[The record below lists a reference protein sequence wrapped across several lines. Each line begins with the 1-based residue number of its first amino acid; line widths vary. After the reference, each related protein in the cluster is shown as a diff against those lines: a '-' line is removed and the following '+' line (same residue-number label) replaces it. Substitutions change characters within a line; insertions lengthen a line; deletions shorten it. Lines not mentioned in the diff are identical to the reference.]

1 MPASQPRVVYLVP
14 HTHWDREWYEPF
26 QRFRMRL
33 VDLLDHVLDR
43 AEADPAYRFT
53 MDGQMAAI
61 EDYLEIRPE
70 AADRVR
76 ALVEAG
82 QLAIGPWQIL
92 SDEFLASGET
102 LVRNLE
108 RGLRSAV
115 RLGGAMRVGY
125 LPDEFGHAAQMPQIM
140 RRAGFEHAT
149 VWRGVP
155 SSIGNHVFLWS
166 APDGSTVRAEYLPL
180 GYGNAALLLELPD
193 RLAERVRQ
201 LEERMLPFFEDGGAL
216 LAMYG
221 EDHFKPLDDLM
232 DVLTAINAA
241 QDSYRIE
248 TSTLSGYIAETAG
261 GDGATESTA
270 LPSWRGELRS
280 SARANVL
287 MGVLSA
293 RLHLKASLGRAERLL
308 ERYAEPLNALHARHW
323 PARFLEVGWNKV
335 IDSSGHDSITGCG
348 ADSVAQQV
356 AARLAE
362 AEQIGTGLR
371 DRVAA
376 EVAASVPAGG
386 VAVLNPSPVPREGI
400 VELDVEVPASWDEV
414 AVELPDGRLLATQ
427 EVGRSSPV
435 RYGFEALPEP
445 RRLERQEPERRRL
458 LASVPVPPLGWTA
471 LRPRQGGGGLPAA
484 GPVTLHG
491 NRIANGLVE
500 VTVRAD
506 GCLLVSGGGA
516 TLDGVARLVDG
527 GDAGDSYNYAPPATD
542 LEVSEPV
549 AVELTPLAAGPLRA
563 AVEVVRTYRWPRGLD
578 GPGGLEGTARASEA
592 DELVDVPVTT
602 TVELRAGEPFVRLR
616 VAFDNPCVQH
626 RLRLHVPL
634 ATAADGSAAEGQFA
648 VVERGRGGEG
658 GHGEVPLPTFP
669 ARGFVAAGGTA
680 VLLDH
685 ASEYELVAGDPVGA
699 AGGAGAEAGGDLTG
713 GGAAGGTGTAGGT
726 ATAGTELAITLL
738 RSTGLISRDTN
749 PYRLEPA
756 GPELPIPEA
765 QCVGP
770 VSDTLA
776 VLPAAGEDLLAQA
789 ERYRHDL
796 VVAAGTGTEGPLRE
810 AAGLEVAGDGGTVLS
825 SLRRRDGWL
834 ELRLVRERP
843 DAGTATVIGP
853 FTEAR
858 DCDLLGRPGASLNL
872 VGPGP
877 DPGAAAGGRL
887 ELELGPW
894 EIRTVQLR

>member
-1 MPASQPRVVYLVP
+1 MPASQPRIVHLVP

-33 VDLLDHVLDR
+33 VDLLDHVLER

-53 MDGQMAAI
+53 IDGQMAAI

-70 AADRVR
+70 AAERVR

-102 LVRNLE
+102 LIRNLE
-108 RGLRSAV
+108 RGLLSAE
-115 RLGGAMRVGY
+115 RLGGAMHVGY
-125 LPDEFGHAAQMPQIM
+125 LPDEFGHAAQMPQIL
-140 RRAGFEHAT
+140 RRAGFEHAA

-155 SSIGNHVFLWS
+155 SAIEHHAFLWS

-193 RLAERVRQ
+193 QLTERVRE
-201 LEERMLPFFEDGGAL
+201 LEERMLPFFEDGGPL

-241 QDSYRIE
+241 QDRYRI
-248 TSTLSGYIAETAG
+248 TTATLGSYVAEV
-261 GDGATESTA
+261 GDGVSG

-308 ERYAEPLNALHARHW
+308 ERYAEPLSALHAREW

-348 ADSVAQQV
+348 ADTVAQQV

-376 EVAASVPAGG
+376 EVAAEAPAGSA
-386 VAVLNPSPVPREGI
+386 VVLNPSPVPREGL
-400 VELDVEVPASWDEV
+400 VELDVKVPAGWDEV

-427 EVGRSSPV
+427 EVGRSTPV
-435 RYGFEALPEP
+435 RYGFEAEPVP
-445 RRLERQEPERRRL
+445 RRLEWVEPEHRRL

-471 LRPRQGGGGLPAA
+471 VRPRPGGGGLPAA
-484 GPVTLHG
+484 GPARLHG
-491 NRIANGLVE
+491 NRIANGLIE

-506 GCLLVSGGGA
+506 GCLLVSGGGV

-549 AVELTPLAAGPLRA
+549 AVEVTPLAAGPLRA
-563 AVEVVRTYRWPRGLD
+563 AIEVVRTYRWPRGLD
-578 GPGGLEGTARASEA
+578 GPGGLEGTARACEVA
-592 DELVDVPVTT
+592 ELVDVPVST
-602 TVELRAGEPFVRLR
+602 TVELRSGEPFVRLR
-616 VAFDNPCVQH
+616 VELDNPCVQH

-634 ATAADGSAAEGQFA
+634 AAPAATSVAEGQFA
-648 VVERGRGGEG
+648 VVERGRGGED

-669 ARGFVAAGGTA
+669 ARGFVAAGGVA

-685 ASEYELVAGDPVGA
+685 ASEYELVGGGDGR
-699 AGGAGAEAGGDLTG
+699 GGAGAVP
-713 GGAAGGTGTAGGT
+713 
-726 ATAGTELAITLL
+726 ELAITLL
-738 RSTGLISRDTN
+738 RSIGLISRNAN

-756 GPELPIPEA
+756 GPELPIPAA
-765 QCVGP
+765 QCVGR
-770 VSDTLA
+770 VSDTMA
-776 VLPAAGEDLLAQA
+776 VVVGDGAGLPAHA
-789 ERYRHDL
+789 EAYRHDL
-796 VVAAGTGTEGPLRE
+796 VVARGTGPDGPLRE
-810 AAGLEVAGDGGTVLS
+810 VGGLEVAGDGGTVLS

-843 DAGTATVIGP
+843 EAGTATVIGR

-858 DCDLLGRPGASLNL
+858 DCDLLGRPGATLP
-872 VGPGP
+872 VARP
-877 DPGAAAGGRL
+877 DPGAQAAAQPGAEHRL

-894 EIRTVQLR
+894 VIRTVQLR

>member
-1 MPASQPRVVYLVP
+1 MRASQPRVVHLVP

-33 VDLLDHVLDR
+33 VDLLDHVLER

-70 AADRVR
+70 VADRVR
-76 ALVEAG
+76 ALVDAG

-108 RGLRSAV
+108 RGLRSAA

-125 LPDEFGHAAQMPQIM
+125 LPDEFGHAAQMPQIL
-140 RRAGFEHAT
+140 RRAGFEQAT

-155 SSIGNHVFLWS
+155 SSIGNHAFLWS

-180 GYGNAALLLELPD
+180 GYGNAALLLDLPD

-241 QDSYRIE
+241 QERYRIE
-248 TSTLSGYIAETAG
+248 TSTLGGYIAETGGG
-261 GDGATESTA
+261 GDGAPADTTA

-308 ERYAEPLNALHARHW
+308 ERYAEPLNALHARSW

-386 VAVLNPSPVPREGI
+386 VAVLNPSPVPREGL
-400 VELDVEVPASWDEV
+400 VELDVEVPPSWDAV
-414 AVELPDGRLLATQ
+414 AAELPDGRLLATQ
-427 EVGRSSPV
+427 EVGRSWPV
-435 RYGFEALPEP
+435 RFGFETLPEP
-445 RRLERQEPERRRL
+445 RRLEWRQPERRRL

-471 LRPRQGGGGLPAA
+471 VRPRQGGGGLPAG
-484 GPVTLHG
+484 GPATLHG

-527 GDAGDSYNYAPPATD
+527 GDAGDSYNYAPPAAD

-549 AVELTPLAAGPLRA
+549 AVEVTPLAAGPLRA

-578 GPGGLEGTARASEA
+578 GPGGLEGTARASEVA
-592 DELVDVPVTT
+592 DLVDVPVTT

-616 VAFDNPCVQH
+616 VAFENPCVQH
-626 RLRLHVPL
+626 RVRLHVPL
-634 ATAADGSAAEGQFA
+634 ATTAGGSAAEGQFA

-685 ASEYELVAGDPVGA
+685 ASEYELVGGEAGA
-699 AGGAGAEAGGDLTG
+699 AGARAAAGGEAGGE
-713 GGAAGGTGTAGGT
+713 AG
-726 ATAGTELAITLL
+726 GTELAITLL
-738 RSTGLISRDTN
+738 RSIGLISRDTN
-749 PYRLEPA
+749 PYRIEPA
-756 GPELPIPEA
+756 GPELPIPDA
-765 QCVGP
+765 QCIGP
-770 VSDTLA
+770 VGDTMA

-796 VVAAGTGTEGPLRE
+796 VVVTGTGPEGPLRE

-825 SLRRRDGWL
+825 SLRRRDDWL

-843 DAGTATVIGP
+843 DAGTASVIGP

-858 DCDLLGRPGASLNL
+858 DCDLLGRPGASLPL
-872 VGPGP
+872 AGPGQG
-877 DPGAAAGGRL
+877 PGAAARGRL
-887 ELELGPW
+887 ELHLGPW
-894 EIRTVQLR
+894 VIRTVQLR

>member
-1 MPASQPRVVYLVP
+1 MPASQPRLVYLVP

-33 VDLLDHVLDR
+33 VDLLDHVLER
-43 AEADPAYRFT
+43 ADADPAYRFT

-92 SDEFLASGET
+92 SDEFLVSGET
-102 LVRNLE
+102 LIRNLE
-108 RGLRSAV
+108 RGLRSAG

-125 LPDEFGHAAQMPQIM
+125 LPDEFGHAAQMPQIL
-140 RRAGFEHAT
+140 RRAGFEHAA

-155 SSIGNHVFLWS
+155 SVIGSHAFRWS

-193 RLAERVRQ
+193 RLTERVRQ
-201 LEERMLPFFEDGGAL
+201 LEDRMLPFFEDGGAL

-241 QDSYRIE
+241 QDSYRIQ
-248 TSTLSGYIAETAG
+248 TATLGAYIAAA
-261 GDGATESTA
+261 GDGAA
-270 LPSWRGELRS
+270 GLPSWRGELRS
-280 SARANVL
+280 SARANLL

-293 RLHLKASLGRAERLL
+293 RPGLKASLGRAERLL
-308 ERYAEPLNALHARHW
+308 ERYAEPLSALHARDW
-323 PARFLEVGWNKV
+323 PARFLELGWNKV

-348 ADSVAQQV
+348 ADTVAQQV

-371 DRVAA
+371 DRIAA
-376 EVAASVPAGG
+376 EVAATVPASG
-386 VAVLNPSPVPREGI
+386 VAVLNPSPVPREGL
-400 VELDVEVPASWDEV
+400 VELDVEVPSGWDEV
-414 AVELPDGRLLATQ
+414 AAELPDGRLLATQ
-427 EVGRSSPV
+427 EVGRSAPV
-435 RYGFEALPEP
+435 RYGFEALPAP
-445 RRLERQEPERRRL
+445 RRLERREPERRRL

-471 LRPRQGGGGLPAA
+471 VRPRQGGGGLPPA
-484 GPVTLHG
+484 GPASLHG
-491 NRIANGLVE
+491 NRIDNGLVA

-506 GCLLVSGGGA
+506 GCLLVSSGGL

-527 GDAGDSYNYAPPATD
+527 GDAGDSYNYAPPAAD

-549 AVELTPLAAGPLRA
+549 AVELTPLATGPLRA
-563 AVEVVRTYRWPRGLD
+563 AVEVVRTYRWPLGLD
-578 GPGGLEGTARASEA
+578 GPDFLEGTARASEVA
-592 DELVDVPVTT
+592 EMVDVPVTT

-616 VAFDNPCVQH
+616 VDLDNPCVQH

-634 ATAADGSAAEGQFA
+634 PTAAATSAAEGQFA

-658 GHGEVPLPTFP
+658 GHGEVPLPTYP
-669 ARGFVAAGGTA
+669 ARGFVSAGGAA

-685 ASEYELVAGDPVGA
+685 ASEYELVD
-699 AGGAGAEAGGDLTG
+699 GGDG
-713 GGAAGGTGTAGGT
+713 VDGA
-726 ATAGTELAITLL
+726 ELAITLL
-738 RSTGLISRDTN
+738 RSIGLISRNTN
-749 PYRLEPA
+749 PYRVEPA
-756 GPELPIPEA
+756 GPELPIPAA
-765 QCVGP
+765 QCIGP
-770 VSDTLA
+770 VSDTMA
-776 VLPAAGEDLLAQA
+776 VMVGHGAALLAAA

-796 VVAAGTGTEGPLRE
+796 VAAPGTGPDGSLRE

-853 FTEAR
+853 FSEAR
-858 DCDLLGRPGASLNL
+858 DCDLLGRPGAPLPL
-872 VGPGP
+872 AQRDPG
-877 DPGAAAGGRL
+877 DATGAAAGAEGRL
-887 ELELGPW
+887 DLDLGPW
-894 EIRTVQLR
+894 VIRTVQLK

>member
-1 MPASQPRVVYLVP
+1 MPATQPRVVHLVP

-33 VDLLDHVLDR
+33 VDLLDHVLGR

-70 AADRVR
+70 AAERVR
-76 ALVEAG
+76 TLVEAG

-102 LVRNLE
+102 LIRNLE
-108 RGLRSAV
+108 RGLRSAE

-125 LPDEFGHAAQMPQIM
+125 LPDEFGHAAQMPQIL
-140 RRAGFEHAT
+140 RRAGFEHAA

-155 SSIGNHVFLWS
+155 SVIETHAFLWS
-166 APDGSTVRAEYLPL
+166 APDGSTVRAEYLPF
-180 GYGNAALLLELPD
+180 GYGNAALLLDLPE

-241 QDSYRIE
+241 QDSYQIR
-248 TSTLSGYIAETAG
+248 TATLGGYLAEVGDAVSG
-261 GDGATESTA
+261 

-308 ERYAEPLNALHARHW
+308 ERYAEPLSALHARDW
-323 PARFLEVGWNKV
+323 PARFLELGWNKV

-348 ADSVAQQV
+348 ADTVAQQV

-376 EVAASVPAGG
+376 EVAAKVPAGG
-386 VAVLNPSPVPREGI
+386 VAVLNPSPVPREGL
-400 VELDVEVPASWDEV
+400 VELDVEVPAHWDEV

-427 EVGRSSPV
+427 EVGRSTPV
-435 RYGFEALPEP
+435 RHGFEALPEP
-445 RRLERQEPERRRL
+445 RRLERVEPERRRL

-471 LRPRQGGGGLPAA
+471 VRPRQGGGGLPAA
-484 GPVTLHG
+484 GPASLHG

-500 VTVRAD
+500 VTARAD
-506 GCLLVSGGGA
+506 GCLLVSSGGV

-542 LEVSEPV
+542 LEVNEPV
-549 AVELTPLAAGPLRA
+549 AVDLTPLAAGPLRA
-563 AVEVVRTYRWPRGLD
+563 AIEVVRTYRWPRGLD
-578 GPGGLEGTARASEA
+578 GPGGLEGTARASEVA
-592 DELVDVPVTT
+592 DLVDVPVTT
-602 TVELRAGEPFVRLR
+602 TVELRSGEPFVRLR
-616 VAFDNPCVQH
+616 VELDNPCVQH

-634 ATAADGSAAEGQFA
+634 AAPAATSAAEGQFA
-648 VVERGRGGEG
+648 VVERGRGGED

-669 ARGFVAAGGTA
+669 ARGFVTAGGAA

-685 ASEYELVAGDPVGA
+685 ASEYELVGSDEA
-699 AGGAGAEAGGDLTG
+699 APRRGAGAVQ
-713 GGAAGGTGTAGGT
+713 
-726 ATAGTELAITLL
+726 ELAVTLL
-738 RSTGLISRDTN
+738 RSIGLISRDTN

-756 GPELPIPEA
+756 GPELPIPAA
-765 QCVGP
+765 QCIGP
-770 VSDTLA
+770 VTGTMA
-776 VLPAAGEDLLAQA
+776 VLAGSGEELLGHA

-796 VVAAGTGTEGPLRE
+796 VVAPGRGPDGPLRE

-834 ELRLVRERP
+834 ELRLVRERQ
-843 DAGTATVIGP
+843 DAGTASVIGP
-853 FTEAR
+853 FAEAR
-858 DCDLLGRPGASLNL
+858 DCDLLGRPGASLP
-872 VGPGP
+872 VARP
-877 DPGAAAGGRL
+877 DPGAQAGAQPGAGGGAAGRL
-887 ELELGPW
+887 DLDLGPW